1 MKTMNKRH
9 SGARG
14 EDLACAYLRGQ
25 GFEII
30 DRNYARAGG
39 EIDIIA
45 REGAVIAFIEVKA
58 RLTVRYGAPAEA
70 VTPAKQKRIL
80 RTALL
85 YASEHH
91 LEDAPMRFDVL
102 EVLPDE
108 MNLIRAAFDGSD
120 LY

>member
-1 MKTMNKRH
+1 MNKRR
-9 SGARG
+9 SGTLG
-14 EDLACAYLRGQ
+14 EDLACAYLKNQ
-25 GFEII
+25 GFTIL

-45 REGAVIAFIEVKA
+45 QEGAAVAFIEVKA
-58 RLTVRYGAPAEA
+58 RKTVCYGTPAEA

-85 YASEHH
+85 YAAEHNF
-91 LEDAPMRFDVL
+91 EDVPLRFDVL

-108 MNLIRAAFDGSD
+108 MHLIRAAFDASD